1 MLFSIFTA
9 EKKTNKQ
16 TNKQTKQ
23 SVRFRNAK
31 NQLLQTRN
39 TNINYQLYTTKMY

>member
-1 MLFSIFTA
+1 MLFSVFTA
-9 EKKTNKQ
+9 EKKNLYYIAWT
-16 TNKQTKQ
+16 
-23 SVRFRNAK
+23 RFRNAK